1 MLAQSELDRDK
12 KIEKLVSLNAAYQE
26 VLEKGLCVSLK
37 ELAVSGSDLIQ
48 AGMKPGQELG
58 KVLKLLLDEVLE
70 EPKLNQKE
78 ILIEL
83 TKRWGYI

>member
-1 MLAQSELDRDK
+1 M
-12 KIEKLVSLNAAYQE
+12 
-26 VLEKGLCVSLK
+26 
-37 ELAVSGSDLIQ
+37 IQ

-70 EPKLNQKE
+70 EPMLNKKE
-78 ILIEL
+78 VLIEL